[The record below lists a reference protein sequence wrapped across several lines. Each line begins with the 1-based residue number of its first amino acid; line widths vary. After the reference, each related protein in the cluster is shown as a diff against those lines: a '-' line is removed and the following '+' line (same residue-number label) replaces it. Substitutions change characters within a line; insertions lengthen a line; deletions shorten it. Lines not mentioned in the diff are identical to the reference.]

1 MCSQAQTGYCGQ
13 GAGRPRPPKFF
24 KIIGLLEI
32 FILPHK
38 IIRLLL
44 LVLNFIGKS
53 LNLAPTF
60 RCQVNGG
67 GLINRGLE
75 KIQKSNKWGVKI
87 NGGVGI

>member
-1 MCSQAQTGYCGQ
+1 VLTGTNRVLWPGGREAQA
-13 GAGRPRPPKFF
+13 PKFF

-53 LNLAPTF
+53 LNLAPTL

-67 GLINRGLE
+67 GLINRGVQKNS
-75 KIQKSNKWGVKI
+75 KI
-87 NGGVGI
+87 